1 MKYIIIILLLFQA
14 YNLSAELQWIQKHKE
29 YMETIRT
36 LECVDSTHCFAF
48 VKGSKSVSRVYLSR
62 DQGDTWNLIY
72 ELVPDLFKDSINRIS
87 RCDVVDSNH
96 IFITF
101 QSRIAVESS
110 NDGGKTFKRHLFG
123 EYSSYLN
130 IGEIIYDFKMFNER
144 IGIMNTDSYHAYT
157 KDGWNTYKFI
167 HRQKDDSSGNCLF
180 FLDSNRVAMKKVIH
194 TFDDFVVF
202 DLTTETFEQYS
213 ERFPVEPGEESKDM
227 IEVCFINDTLG
238 FGCGSQETGNGDTD
252 YNIIWKTTDKGK
264 HWRVVN
270 DNVGAISSFGL
281 ATIAFTADGKR
292 GMTAANW
299 GVMLET
305 NDYGETW
312 EYIDPPEVNLK
323 ATTPRMTFAG
333 QYPLIATIAGGI
345 HRQENVNSIEEYVDT
360 NLKIYQ
366 SFDELIIELI
376 NKPASNLQFQ
386 IVDLLGRGIIRESYE
401 NQQIISI
408 DLSQINTGFY
418 MYRIISDGRVL
429 RTGKIIR

>member
-1 MKYIIIILLLFQA
+1 MKTIIIILLLFQA
-14 YNLSAELQWIQKHKE
+14 INLSAELQWVQKHKE

-36 LECVDSTHCFAF
+36 LECVDSTHCYAF
-48 VKGSKSVSRVYLSR
+48 VRGSKSVSRVYLSR

-110 NDGGKTFKRHLFG
+110 KDGGKTFKRHLFG

-130 IGEIIYDFKMFNER
+130 IYEIIYDFKMFNER
-144 IGIMNTDSYHAYT
+144 IGVMNTDSYLAYT
-157 KDGWNTYKFI
+157 KDGWNTYKFLE
-167 HRQKDDSSGNCLF
+167 REKDDNSGNCLF
-180 FLDSNRVAMKKVIH
+180 FLDSNKVAMKKVIH
-194 TFDDFVVF
+194 LYDDFVVF
-202 DLTTETFEQYS
+202 DLTTETFAQYS
-213 ERFPVEPGEESKDM
+213 ERSTQEPGEKSKNM
-227 IEVCFINDTLG
+227 LEVCFVNNSLG
-238 FGCGSQETGNGDTD
+238 YGCGGRSFGNGDAMI
-252 YNIIWKTTDKGK
+252 NIIWKTTDKGK

-270 DNVGAISSFGL
+270 ENVGPITSFGL
-281 ATIAFTADGKR
+281 ATIAFTEDGKR

-345 HRQENVNSIEEYVDT
+345 HRQENVNTVEEFEDG

-366 SFDELIIELI
+366 SFDELVIEQV

-386 IVDLLGRGIIRESYE
+386 IVDLLGRELFKESYE
-401 NQQIISI
+401 NQQHISI
-408 DLSQINTGFY
+408 DLSQINSGFY
-418 MYRIISDGRVL
+418 IYRIILDGRVL
-429 RTGKIIR
+429 RTGKIVR